1 MININ
6 IPNIFMAYKTL
17 DQYNTSE
24 GLPVIF
30 QAATETAPILI
41 PLILFGLFMITLF
54 STYFIQRRLT
64 GRGNLAASFA
74 VAGYVVVIAA
84 FVMSLIPNLITTP
97 VLIACIALSIIGTM
111 FLLLA
116 GRD

>member
-1 MININ
+1 MNKVRLKIQMVNLN
-6 IPNIFMAYKTL
+6 
-17 DQYNTSE
+17 
-24 GLPVIF
+24 
-30 QAATETAPILI
+30 
-41 PLILFGLFMITLF
+41 
-54 STYFIQRRLT
+54 FIQRRLT
-64 GRGNLAASFA
+64 GRGNFAASFA